1 MHAALGVSWL
11 AVRPFSRD
19 NASDHQVVDVGPLDH
34 LGQGKGLTVPQRLL
48 RLEHPASSED
58 LLMTLLCYRHAILIS
73 HSDDPQAKP
82 VILAG
87 DRAMGSGEERT
98 RDAAAEGLAPVP
110 KPLMAKLVEPIAEI
124 SGRSPDDVPRFEEEV
139 TPLRAVWKM

>member
-1 MHAALGVSWL
+1 
-11 AVRPFSRD
+11 
-19 NASDHQVVDVGPLDH
+19 
-34 LGQGKGLTVPQRLL
+34 
-48 RLEHPASSED
+48 
-58 LLMTLLCYRHAILIS
+58 
-73 HSDDPQAKP
+73 
-82 VILAG
+82 
-87 DRAMGSGEERT
+87 MGSGEERT